1 MDVLS
6 VAGVFLAAFVG
17 VNIGGSSTGVAFGPA
32 LGANAVTR
40 VSAGVLMSLSAIAG
54 GWTIGR
60 NVVTTVGSDIVATS
74 GFSLAAGFVVLVS
87 IGVTL
92 LGANLF
98 GVPASTSM
106 VAVGAMVGMG
116 IGSVGIEWAVL
127 VRIVRW
133 WLLAPTLAFGIAAAI
148 GRWRYDEL
156 AAYVGLSQ
164 PASSPLTVRWAGVT
178 PRFSV
183 SETASRSDVSSTLL
197 LVAIACYMGFS
208 AGASNVAN
216 AIAPLTGSGA
226 LSLDI
231 GILVAV
237 SAISVG
243 AFTIAR
249 RTMETVGNDLTALPM
264 TGACLVATIGA
275 TITTFLSYLGIPASL
290 ALSTVAAV
298 IGLGWGRTRRGKS
311 QPVPSLPATREET
324 VRCDI
329 PPSYAV
335 HPSAVTLFRG
345 STAARV
351 IAVWTVAPLAAG
363 GAALA
368 ITATVL

>member
-1 MDVLS
+1 MDVLPVVS
-6 VAGVFLAAFVG
+6 VFLAAFVG

-32 LGANAVTR
+32 IGANAVTR
-40 VSAGVLMSLSAIAG
+40 FGAGVLMSLSAIIG
-54 GWTIGR
+54 GWTVGR
-60 NVVTTVGSDIVATS
+60 NVVTTVGNDIVATS
-74 GFSLAAGFVVLVS
+74 GFSLSAGFVVLVS

-98 GVPASTSM
+98 GIPASTSM

-116 IGSVGIEWAVL
+116 IGSVGVEWGML

-133 WLLAPTLAFGIAAAI
+133 WLLAPALAFGIAAAI
-148 GRWRYDEL
+148 GRWWYDEL

-164 PASSPLTVRWAGVT
+164 PTTSPLTVRWAGVT
-178 PRFSV
+178 PRFGV
-183 SETASRSDVSSTLL
+183 SEAASRSDVASTLL
-197 LVAIACYMGFS
+197 LVGIACYMGFS

-216 AIAPLTGSGA
+216 AVAPLTGSGA

-237 SAISVG
+237 SAISIG

-249 RTMETVGNDLTALPM
+249 RTMETVGNDLTTLPM

-275 TITTFLSYLGIPASL
+275 TITTLLSYLGIPASL

-298 IGLGWGRTRRGKS
+298 IGLGWGRTRRGRS
-311 QPVPSLPATREET
+311 RPVPSLPATRDET

-345 STAARV
+345 ATVARV
-351 IAVWTVAPLAAG
+351 LTVWTVAPLAAG
-363 GAALA
+363 CAALV
-368 ITATVL
+368 ITTTVL